1 MRYALLLYL
10 DPEMARL
17 TTEAE
22 AQAEMAVYGQLTA
35 ELAEAGM
42 LRGGEAF
49 MPASTAVVVTVENG
63 QRRLSAADE
72 SPRELSGYYIVECDE
87 DQALDIA
94 ARMPVATHGAVEVRP
109 LMDLPGPGDD

>member
-22 AQAEMAVYGQLTA
+22 AQAEMAVYRELTA
-35 ELAEAGM
+35 ELAEAGV

-49 MPASTAVVVTVENG
+49 MPPSAAQVVTVHDG

-72 SPRELSGYYIVECDE
+72 SPRELSGYYIVECDKAR
-87 DQALDIA
+87 ALDIA
-94 ARMPVATHGAVEVRP
+94 ARMPVATHGAVEVRQ
-109 LMDLPGPGDD
+109 LMDLPGAGGD